1 MRKTDAVAGGLVQ
14 SLGIWLAVL
23 LAMPFVR
30 NVAVAWSLAGA
41 GLLAV
46 ILLGQWHQRRSRR
59 DSAVGAFTGAV
70 LWPALIGL
78 AIVVINIVSMSLS
91 DFE

>member
-1 MRKTDAVAGGLVQ
+1 MRKSDAVAGGLGQ
-14 SLGIWLAVL
+14 SLVVWLAVL
-23 LAMPFVR
+23 LAMPLVR
-30 NVAVAWSLAGA
+30 NAAVAWALFGA
-41 GLLAV
+41 GLLSV
-46 ILLGQWHQRRSRR
+46 ILLGQWHQRQSRR

-78 AIVVINIVSMSLS
+78 AIAAINIVSMSLS